1 MGDIAC
7 TVDSETNYN
16 LRKIAFVSLQA
27 INFLQILIESEQLP
41 GGVRGS
47 HDIKEPIIMQ
57 PDNLAVCAV
66 IKLLRTIA
74 IDGFR

>member
-1 MGDIAC
+1 MID
-7 TVDSETNYN
+7 T
-16 LRKIAFVSLQA
+16 
-27 INFLQILIESEQLP
+27 EQLP
-41 GGVRGS
+41 GGVPGS
-47 HDIKEPIIMQ
+47 HDVKEPIILQ